1 MVTNLAP
8 TISKAV
14 KSFSPIQSPTIH
26 DRAKLMAAK
35 AVKGYQPD
43 RGASLDTHVFRQL
56 QALQRVAPQIHDPM
70 PLPERLRRD
79 RAEVAGAIEKV
90 QNDLGRDASD
100 EEVSQ
105 LTKLPRKR
113 ITKVRQ
119 MMQSRLPLSSFEDAE
134 ENSEMEQPD
143 LVAHQTTD
151 EDEWMD
157 AVYHDMGDIDRII
170 LQHRTGYRGNPIL
183 PTQEIAKR
191 LRMSPSAVSQ
201 RASRIQQRLDEFHSP
216 N

>member
-1 MVTNLAP
+1 L
-8 TISKAV
+8 
-14 KSFSPIQSPTIH
+14 
-26 DRAKLMAAK
+26 LAAK

-56 QALQRVAPQIHDPM
+56 QALQRIAPQIHDPM

-79 RAEVAGAIEKV
+79 RGEVSGAIEKV

-100 EEVSQ
+100 EEVAQ
-105 LTKLPRKR
+105 LTNLPRKR

-119 MMQSRLPLSSFEDAE
+119 MMQSRLPLSSFEESE
-134 ENSEMEQPD
+134 EDSESDQPD
-143 LVAHQTTD
+143 LVANQMTP

-157 AVYHDMGDIDRII
+157 AVYHDLGDIDRVI
-170 LQHRTGYRGNPIL
+170 LQHRTGYRGNPVL
-183 PTQEIAKR
+183 PNQEIAKR
-191 LRMSPSAVSQ
+191 LRMSPAAVSQ
-201 RASRIQQRLDEFHSP
+201 RATRIQQRLDEFHAP